1 MKICFVINEFN
12 FFFSHRFDLLAE
24 LAKKNHVTLI
34 TDTTSALN
42 ENIKKCS
49 SHKIDVQ
56 HLKQRSGS
64 KKITYLRYFF
74 SLRNLIY
81 QHSYDHILYVTI
93 ETCIFGALLRNKK
106 RISNKY
112 YLVTGLGSF
121 LDKKEL
127 KFKILKKIYLIIF
140 RKEKNNLNSTFIFQN
155 DDDKNYFIA
164 ASYATEKNSK
174 VIKGSGIK
182 QTKGRRKSYNE
193 QDWLIKFC
201 FAGDLT
207 FSKGLGE
214 LLKASN
220 SLYEQNYQFALNIA
234 GKYLPG
240 KSDYISGE
248 TYKRLQKSKYI
259 NYYGM
264 IDYSKMSDFYMGSD
278 IFILPSYG
286 EGLPKSALEAA
297 SHGLPLIL
305 TDVPGSNE
313 CISENGYLIPA
324 KDSLALEEK
333 MKKIINNKEVLKNM
347 SIKSLSMVKNKFGLV
362 KIVNQ
367 YLELFNEKTSR
378 E

>member
-34 TDTTSALN
+34 TDTSNASH
-42 ENIKKCS
+42 ENIKKCT

-64 KKITYLRYFF
+64 KKITYLKYFF

-81 QHSYDHILYVTI
+81 KCSYDHILFVTI
-93 ETCIFGALLRNKK
+93 ETCIFGALLKNKNC
-106 RISNKY
+106 ISNRY

-155 DDDKNYFIA
+155 YDDKNYFIA
-164 ASYATEKNSK
+164 ANFASEKNSQ

-182 QTKGRRKSYNE
+182 QTQELRKNYQK

-207 FSKGLGE
+207 ISKGLGE
-214 LLKASN
+214 LLKASK

-240 KSDYISGE
+240 KSDYISDE
-248 TYKRLQKSKYI
+248 TYRILQKSKYI

-264 IDYSKMSDFYMGSD
+264 IDYSKMSYFYMDSD

-324 KDSLALEEK
+324 NDYLALEEK
-333 MKKIINNKEVLKNM
+333 MKKFISNKEILKNM
-347 SIKSLSMVKNKFGLV
+347 SIKSLSIVKNKFELK

-367 YLELFNEKTSR
+367 YLKLFHEKTIS